1 MYKENPFYQSW
12 ILFLSLSVLILFL
25 GLKQTINNN
34 FKSSSYFTTSEKN
47 IWIIKQPEDYIHN
60 PSDLVL
66 NKEENEFDKSETK
79 SKNFSIKKDLLKE
92 AYLSWMSSVSNEDKV
107 ILKMIYDEV
116 SKYPNKNLL
125 LAIIYNET
133 WPKFNPWSY
142 SKIGAMC
149 LMQVNPHVW
158 TEKLI
163 KKGIIKKKSELW
175 RIDKCIKAGN
185 YIITYYLEKY
195 NGNLQKALNA
205 YVGGNK
211 KYVEN
216 VIHDLKKIE
225 RLITK
230 KEGFY
235 GGKIILSKRLFFERN
250 M

>member
-1 MYKENPFYQSW
+1 MVDKENPFCQLWILSLSLSII
-12 ILFLSLSVLILFL
+12 ILFLV
-25 GLKQTINNN
+25 LKQTINNN
-34 FKSSSYFTTSEKN
+34 FKSSQYFTTSEKN

-66 NKEENEFDKSETK
+66 NKEENEFDKLETK
-79 SKNFSIKKDLLKE
+79 NKNFLIKKDLLKE
-92 AYLSWMSSVSNEDKV
+92 AYLSWMSSVSNENKL
-107 ILKMIYDEV
+107 ILEMIYDEV

-163 KKGIIKKKSELW
+163 KKGIIKKKSDLW
-175 RIDKCIKAGN
+175 RIDKCIEAGN
-185 YIITYYLEKY
+185 YIINYYLKKY
-195 NGNLQKALNA
+195 HGDLKKALND
-205 YVGGNK
+205 YVGGSE

-216 VIHDLKKIE
+216 VISDLRKIDK
-225 RLITK
+225 LITK
-230 KEGFY
+230 K
-235 GGKIILSKRLFFERN
+235 GGILWKENYSIKKTLF
-250 M
+250 